1 MPLLKTLLRAYPYV
15 QAVQLPGSTT
25 IILLSGHLLRLPTI
39 KLILYRLFQS

>member
-25 IILLSGHLLRLPTI
+25 LVIVR
-39 KLILYRLFQS
+39 FQSS